1 MIHGQTI
8 PGSQQPKNGKQIR
21 RPVTYVTLLI
31 SNVSSSGSAQ
41 WGTACEIRT
50 RQRRLSKRARNTQCK
65 LNMNRS
71 QRWDRL
77 LCKTHPPPRCFG
89 QRRDG
94 KLVQKSTFTVPVS
107 FSKERR
113 PVSHARQRRGIDGSV
128 SGTSKHN
135 TYQSGLGSPFLLF
148 SAEAHFM
155 VTRKMIGVAYTHART
170 LPGTHCV
177 AIPNPTHIGRPG
189 GVHYRS
195 PITFHRSS
203 TAWQNL
209 RRRRHILDSCTASM
223 TTRHQV

>member
-170 LPGTHCV
+170 LPGTHTLCR
-177 AIPNPTHIGRPG
+177 NT
-189 GVHYRS
+189 
-195 PITFHRSS
+195 
-203 TAWQNL
+203 
-209 RRRRHILDSCTASM
+209 
-223 TTRHQV
+223 